1 MIDVRIVGVTGGTG
15 AGKSVLSAELEK
27 YGAKVIDADKISR
40 QVTAV
45 GGSAFD
51 EIVNCF
57 GKEIL
62 TTDGEIDRK
71 ALGSIVFGDSEK
83 LELLEKITHKHIF
96 EEMQFQLNNCNE
108 EVVVLDVPL
117 LFSCDFPIKCNIT
130 IAVIADPE
138 IRLRRI
144 MDRDGI
150 TEDAALARMKN
161 QLSNERYQK
170 LADICFENNND
181 MEKVKRFAKNILA
194 EEF

>member
-1 MIDVRIVGVTGGTG
+1 M
-15 AGKSVLSAELEK
+15 LSAEFEK
-27 YGAKVIDADKISR
+27 CGAKLIDADKISR

-45 GGSAFD
+45 NGLAFD
-51 EIVNCF
+51 EIVRCF

-62 TTDGEIDRK
+62 NPNGEIDRK
-71 ALGSIVFGDSEK
+71 ILGEIVFDDPKK

-96 EEMQFQLNNCNE
+96 DEMQRQLNGCE
-108 EVVVLDVPL
+108 AKLAVLDVPL
-117 LFSCDFPIKCNIT
+117 LFNCDFPIKCDRT

-150 TEDAALARMKN
+150 SEPAAKARMKN
-161 QLSNERYQK
+161 QLSNEEYRQ
-170 LADICFENNND
+170 LADICFENNSD
-181 MEKVKRFAKNILA
+181 MGKAEEFAKNILA